1 MGSLPRFVSI
11 RHPREACP
19 RFERGAGIQDFRRLM
34 DSRLRE
40 SDGLRSSRTGSYG
53 SRITDYGGWEGY

>member
-19 RFERGAGIQDFRRLM
+19 RLERGAGIQDFREPM
-34 DSRLRE
+34 DSRLRG
-40 SDGLRSSRTGSYG
+40 SDGLRSSRAS
-53 SRITDYGGWEGY
+53 S